1 MCGLAWLSL
10 RCGGRTGPAPPERCA
25 PDAQDQLLVVC
36 RRSSCT
42 RSSCATPS
50 APRTTSPR
58 VATASP
64 RSNGSSSRQPAR
76 PSPLP
81 TPRSTSQASLAPATS
96 QRRPLW
102 PMPASWRL
110 STSSRRER
118 VASLARRVPHDMRL
132 AGVVAV
138 STRKSRGWAWGRRA
152 MCVLAPVSLYTA
164 VVDVPRLA
172 PDPVAA
178 DTCRLCA
185 VVRVYSVSVRCS
197 DL

>member
-1 MCGLAWLSL
+1 MWPRAPCWLCHMCGLAWLSL
-10 RCGGRTGPAPPERCA
+10 RCGGRTGLAPPQRCA
-25 PDAQDQLLVVC
+25 PDARDQLLVVC

-96 QRRPLW
+96 RRRPLW

-132 AGVVAV
+132 VGVVAV
-138 STRKSRGWAWGRRA
+138 STRMGLGSPGD
-152 MCVLAPVSLYTA
+152 VSSPV
-164 VVDVPRLA
+164 VVPL
-172 PDPVAA
+172 
-178 DTCRLCA
+178 
-185 VVRVYSVSVRCS
+185 
-197 DL
+197 

>member
-1 MCGLAWLSL
+1 MWPCAPCWLCHMCGLAWLSL

-81 TPRSTSQASLAPATS
+81 TPRSTSQASLAPTTS
-96 QRRPLW
+96 RRRPLW

-118 VASLARRVPHDMRL
+118 VASLARRGPAGHTTCGWL
-132 AGVVAV
+132 ASWPFRQGFTGAGLGSPGDVSSPVVV
-138 STRKSRGWAWGRRA
+138 H
-152 MCVLAPVSLYTA
+152 
-164 VVDVPRLA
+164 
-172 PDPVAA
+172 
-178 DTCRLCA
+178 
-185 VVRVYSVSVRCS
+185 RCS
-197 DL
+197 S